1 MEDVENKLKDY
12 EIVREGEAEIIINK
26 KIAANEVFYNPVQV
40 HNRDMSVA
48 LLRTFIAKREEEHKA
63 MMDKRDKAHNK
74 VSQSKSSGPNGENG
88 STGQHDEMDVDA
100 EKETNKVADE
110 TEDLSTEATKTPSR
124 KVARELKA
132 PVVLEA
138 LAASGLR
145 SIRYAREIDV
155 LEKVV
160 ALDIDKA
167 CIEACKRNIKF
178 NGASAMSKIE
188 PHLTDARVY
197 MLTHPKEFDVV
208 DIDPYGAPS
217 IFLDSAVQAVADGG
231 LLMCTA
237 TDMAVLCGPNGEVC
251 HSKYGS
257 YPTKGKYN
265 HEMALRILL
274 ASIESHANRYK
285 RYIVP
290 VLSVSMDFYIR
301 VFVRVFTSANEVKK
315 TPQKLSYVYQ
325 CVGCDS
331 FHLQCLGRTV
341 TKNNSVKNAPA
352 IGPVVPQ
359 ECSACGKKFTIGGP
373 IWSAPIHDQEWV
385 VSTLTEVK
393 SMKDRYPAY
402 DKITSVLTT
411 ISEELHDIPLF
422 FSLHNICAN
431 VKCTSPSAVLFRS
444 AVLNAGY
451 RISSTHVN
459 PLGLKTDA
467 PWDVIWDIMRCWVKN
482 HPVKEQ
488 PHDSV
493 GTAILSKSPKLEA
506 NFSRAAA
513 ALSRAQAKKVKRFL
527 PNPERHWG
535 PKIRAGRKIT
545 SKHASLLGP
554 DVVNRVIN
562 GAAST
567 EDEKVA
573 EPNNPTTETGGD
585 ATNEEDEPS
594 TKRQKNGDVGLATEP

>member
-208 DIDPYGAPS
+208 S
-217 IFLDSAVQAVADGG
+217 LS
-231 LLMCTA
+231 LL
-237 TDMAVLCGPNGEVC
+237 V
-251 HSKYGS
+251 
-257 YPTKGKYN
+257 
-265 HEMALRILL
+265 
-274 ASIESHANRYK
+274 
-285 RYIVP
+285 
-290 VLSVSMDFYIR
+290 
-301 VFVRVFTSANEVKK
+301 
-315 TPQKLSYVYQ
+315 
-325 CVGCDS
+325 
-331 FHLQCLGRTV
+331 V
-341 TKNNSVKNAPA
+341 T
-352 IGPVVPQ
+352 
-359 ECSACGKKFTIGGP
+359 
-373 IWSAPIHDQEWV
+373 
-385 VSTLTEVK
+385 
-393 SMKDRYPAY
+393 
-402 DKITSVLTT
+402 
-411 ISEELHDIPLF
+411 
-422 FSLHNICAN
+422 
-431 VKCTSPSAVLFRS
+431 
-444 AVLNAGY
+444 
-451 RISSTHVN
+451 RIS
-459 PLGLKTDA
+459 L
-467 PWDVIWDIMRCWVKN
+467 
-482 HPVKEQ
+482 
-488 PHDSV
+488 
-493 GTAILSKSPKLEA
+493 
-506 NFSRAAA
+506 
-513 ALSRAQAKKVKRFL
+513 
-527 PNPERHWG
+527 
-535 PKIRAGRKIT
+535 
-545 SKHASLLGP
+545 
-554 DVVNRVIN
+554 
-562 GAAST
+562 
-567 EDEKVA
+567 
-573 EPNNPTTETGGD
+573 
-585 ATNEEDEPS
+585 
-594 TKRQKNGDVGLATEP
+594 